1 MKYALLKRQS
11 GIGFAIIVIMAK
23 GFGWLVF

>member
-11 GIGFAIIVIMAK
+11 GIGFAIFVIMAK
-23 GFGWLVF
+23 GFGWLDF